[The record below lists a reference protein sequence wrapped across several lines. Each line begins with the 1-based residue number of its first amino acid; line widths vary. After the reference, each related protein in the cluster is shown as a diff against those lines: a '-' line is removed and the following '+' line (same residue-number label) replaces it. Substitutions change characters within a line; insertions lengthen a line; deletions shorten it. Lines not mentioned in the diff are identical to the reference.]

1 MSLVPQI
8 GSVVVNT
15 TDPDG
20 LAEFW
25 SALLDVEIAR
35 RSGPWVVWLDPQHE
49 GGISVAVQMVD
60 KPTEGRR
67 RLHMDM
73 HVDDREQAVARAI
86 NLGGSVVE
94 NHTAGEF
101 SWTVMAD
108 PEGNEFCIAPSH

>member
-1 MSLVPQI
+1 
-8 GSVVVNT
+8 
-15 TDPDG
+15 
-20 LAEFW
+20 
-25 SALLDVEIAR
+25 
-35 RSGPWVVWLDPQHE
+35 
-49 GGISVAVQMVD
+49 
-60 KPTEGRR
+60 
-67 RLHMDM
+67 M